1 MNRQIALRL
10 LVLLNF
16 FYYIFHICYCL
27 AEHFIIILEN
37 ILIVFESSVSV
48 GILLSP
54 LILMDY
60 LFLIGYIFKFFIE
73 QLVASY
79 QDQSTKPGGHRFR

>member
-1 MNRQIALRL
+1 MAFLVYALQLHNLIYRVSSIFGKPNEFTKPLLSHTFTGEFLNRQIALRL

-37 ILIVFESSVSV
+37 ILIVF
-48 GILLSP
+48 
-54 LILMDY
+54 
-60 LFLIGYIFKFFIE
+60 
-73 QLVASY
+73 
-79 QDQSTKPGGHRFR
+79 